1 MKQGIII
8 QGPTN
13 YASQIV
19 ESYDGIENV
28 VWATWIDEPEENIQ
42 LIESK
47 GIKVIKLD
55 KPKVAGYLNI
65 NFQTLST
72 YAGIEY
78 LKAKGIDEALKVR
91 GDLKINN
98 PKLLLEVLKGK
109 KMSFVSICKP
119 NVRPLYYELVYRH
132 TSFDFPGDLL
142 LYGTIDNLE
151 KCFDFQVE
159 DNNPIPPEAMI
170 AYSYLIQSDIDFS
183 FDYNHFI
190 ESGISFFAQD
200 CLDNGIEIDWLKRSK
215 EEPIWK
221 NILNHSADKQL
232 YEY

>member
-1 MKQGIII
+1 M
-8 QGPTN
+8 
-13 YASQIV
+13 
-19 ESYDGIENV
+19 
-28 VWATWIDEPEENIQ
+28 
-42 LIESK
+42 
-47 GIKVIKLD
+47 
-55 KPKVAGYLNI
+55 
-65 NFQTLST
+65 
-72 YAGIEY
+72 
-78 LKAKGIDEALKVR
+78 
-91 GDLKINN
+91 
-98 PKLLLEVLKGK
+98 
-109 KMSFVSICKP
+109 
-119 NVRPLYYELVYRH
+119 
-132 TSFDFPGDLL
+132 
-142 LYGTIDNLE
+142 YGTIDNLE